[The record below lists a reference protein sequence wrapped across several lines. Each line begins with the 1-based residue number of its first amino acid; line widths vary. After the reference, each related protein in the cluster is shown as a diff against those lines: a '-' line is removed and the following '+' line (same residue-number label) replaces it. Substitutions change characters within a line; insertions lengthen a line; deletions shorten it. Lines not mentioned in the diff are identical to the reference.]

1 MSADAPRNVRVFVNA
16 AGVDVPA
23 GVSVLE
29 AIRSWNASEAAAV
42 ARGERVI
49 TDSRGL
55 PIATD
60 SRVSAGS
67 IFRIISARKRAG
79 SSDGEDEVPGGSDD

>member
-1 MSADAPRNVRVFVNA
+1 MADAPRLLRVFVNA

-23 GVSVLE
+23 GTTALD
-29 AIRSWNASEAAAV
+29 AIRAWNAAEADRV

-55 PIATD
+55 PIAAD
-60 SRVSAGS
+60 VLVSAGS
-67 IFRIISARKRAG
+67 IFRLLPVRRSPNAG
-79 SSDGEDEVPGGSDD
+79 ATPGVDDGDA

>member
-1 MSADAPRNVRVFVNA
+1 VSTDASRNVRIFVNA

-23 GVSVLE
+23 GASVLE
-29 AIRSWNASEAAAV
+29 AIRSWNAGEAAAV
-42 ARGERVI
+42 TRGERVI

-60 SRVSAGS
+60 VRVSAGS
-67 IFRIISARKRAG
+67 IFRIIPARKRVG
-79 SSDGEDEVPGGSDD
+79 SSDGEDEVTGGSDD